1 MENIKNFLSKG
12 WLLSLNFVFP
22 LPFYIGEAFHL
33 LGLGFVDSI
42 KAVFF
47 VSIPVSAIC
56 MYLFLREFTSKWLSL
71 AGALL
76 YVYTPY
82 RATDLYVRGAIG
94 EIVSFA
100 TLPVIAL
107 SIIKLT
113 DEKEYSLRWV
123 GFGAVALSSLVLSHN
138 ITAFMVI
145 PFIFLLGF
153 LRFFQITRKIKIFG
167 RLILTFFL
175 GLLISSYFWVPAIVD
190 SVLMKEDTVF
200 NFADHFP
207 TFRQLFT
214 PSWGYGASVPGPY
227 DGMSFFLG
235 LINIIVLIVGVLA
248 IFLFWKK
255 YNPNQKIILV
265 WAFFSFIV
273 SIFMMNYRSSFIW
286 HNFPLLPYFQFPWR
300 FLIMTTFIIPV
311 FFVCFKQIK
320 FQNIIAC
327 MLVFLAVILNI
338 GNFRPHD
345 FLGRGDNYYINRYI
359 PIPFASSE
367 YLTLAEEY
375 LRLPKVAESR
385 PDRNYPLISLNN
397 GTAEILRNDNNLNIY
412 IETSSSE
419 DMILNYNKYFFPG
432 WKAALDSSET
442 EIFAGAP
449 FGQINVKIP
458 PGNHKLE
465 IKFGETPLKVMLDI
479 FGVTA
484 LLVAV
489 FLIVKYG
496 ALKKT

>member
-1 MENIKNFLSKG
+1 
-12 WLLSLNFVFP
+12 
-22 LPFYIGEAFHL
+22 
-33 LGLGFVDSI
+33 
-42 KAVFF
+42 
-47 VSIPVSAIC
+47 
-56 MYLFLREFTSKWLSL
+56 
-71 AGALL
+71 
-76 YVYTPY
+76 
-82 RATDLYVRGAIG
+82 
-94 EIVSFA
+94 
-100 TLPVIAL
+100 
-107 SIIKLT
+107 
-113 DEKEYSLRWV
+113 
-123 GFGAVALSSLVLSHN
+123 
-138 ITAFMVI
+138 
-145 PFIFLLGF
+145 
-153 LRFFQITRKIKIFG
+153 
-167 RLILTFFL
+167 
-175 GLLISSYFWVPAIVD
+175 
-190 SVLMKEDTVF
+190 
-200 NFADHFP
+200 
-207 TFRQLFT
+207 
-214 PSWGYGASVPGPY
+214 
-227 DGMSFFLG
+227 
-235 LINIIVLIVGVLA
+235 
-248 IFLFWKK
+248 
-255 YNPNQKIILV
+255 
-265 WAFFSFIV
+265 
-273 SIFMMNYRSSFIW
+273 
-286 HNFPLLPYFQFPWR
+286 
-300 FLIMTTFIIPV
+300 MTTFIIPV